1 MSLGDNV
8 SEIDEHATREHLA
21 TGAMITAPDIRRAIE
36 DQCTVEDGSVA
47 GYVSIE
53 GVLDLVELANS
64 LNYSIKKPRNLPL
77 DITSLHT
84 KEIPAWRD

>member
-1 MSLGDNV
+1 MSEV
-8 SEIDEHATREHLA
+8 HEHASGA
-21 TGAMITAPDIRRAIE
+21 TITAPDIRRAIE
-36 DQCTVEDGSVA
+36 DQCTVQDGSVA

-64 LNYSIKKPRNLPL
+64 LNYAIRKPQNLPL